1 MTRGDNPFTYRMYDC
16 NNPAALNTFAI
27 PEKCENKATEQEF
40 DFSTQHADI
49 LKREEYV
56 HYIKQING

>member
-1 MTRGDNPFTYRMYDC
+1 MYDC